1 MCSAFTTCFVSK
13 VNIGALLLVSDCP
26 MQKNG
31 IKTKKSA
38 SEVFKKYT
46 SLHIELG
53 IQAMQEIATRGEK
66 IRHYTW

>member
-1 MCSAFTTCFVSK
+1 M
-13 VNIGALLLVSDCP
+13 VSDCP
-26 MQKNG
+26 MQKDG

-46 SLHIELG
+46 SLHIKLG
-53 IQAMQEIATRGEK
+53 IEAMQEIATRGEK